1 MTIHLVLKENTG
13 DFLTLAPSLFN
24 TASLSIFLFVYPSP
38 ICCLLLSPLFS
49 DFLYVYVC
57 LYIWM
62 CVCIHVYVCTCLW
75 SCVYVCAYLCM
86 CLCICVSA
94 CVFVCV
100 YVCVCVCVHVCVY
113 VCVCVCVCVSSLWPG
128 EKVMQDDEFTCDLF
142 RFLQLLCEGHNSGE
156 CVCASSL
163 VYLARMCACNQLEHG
178 TFVFLHVSINPLI
191 NVLKGQPFINNIMVC
206 SDQMQNEFLSC
217 ITHVGLIVGS
227 LIFTLFFF
235 IHITCTS
242 VYLQQ
247 PTLYC
252 T

>member
-1 MTIHLVLKENTG
+1 MCMFAHACDLVCM
-13 DFLTLAPSLFN
+13 
-24 TASLSIFLFVYPSP
+24 FVHT
-38 ICCLLLSPLFS
+38 CVCACA
-49 DFLYVYVC
+49 YVC
-57 LYIWM
+57 LHVCLSVCM
-62 CVCIHVYVCTCLW
+62 CVCVR
-75 SCVYVCAYLCM
+75 
-86 CLCICVSA
+86 
-94 CVFVCV
+94 
-100 YVCVCVCVHVCVY
+100 
-113 VCVCVCVCVSSLWPG
+113 VCVCVCVSSLWPG

-142 RFLQLLCEGHNSGE
+142 RFLQLLCEGHNSGV

-235 IHITCTS
+235 IHVTCTS